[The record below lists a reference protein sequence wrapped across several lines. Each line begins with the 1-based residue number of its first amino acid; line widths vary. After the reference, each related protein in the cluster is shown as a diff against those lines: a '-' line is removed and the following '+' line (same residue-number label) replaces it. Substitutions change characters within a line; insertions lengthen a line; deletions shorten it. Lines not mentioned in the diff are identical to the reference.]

1 MLLLVH
7 KILKF
12 YINGMLNCKCPAPGS
27 KGYYALNKFLMS
39 FQSVVAFIKE
49 IINNDDN
56 VTNDIYD
63 SDNNSNST

>member
-1 MLLLVH
+1 
-7 KILKF
+7 
-12 YINGMLNCKCPAPGS
+12 MLNCKCPAPGS
-27 KGYYALNKFLMS
+27 KGYYALKKFLMS

>member
-27 KGYYALNKFLMS
+27 KGYYALKKFLMS

-49 IINNDDN
+49 IIMMIMLLMIFMTAITI
-56 VTNDIYD
+56 VIVRR
-63 SDNNSNST
+63 